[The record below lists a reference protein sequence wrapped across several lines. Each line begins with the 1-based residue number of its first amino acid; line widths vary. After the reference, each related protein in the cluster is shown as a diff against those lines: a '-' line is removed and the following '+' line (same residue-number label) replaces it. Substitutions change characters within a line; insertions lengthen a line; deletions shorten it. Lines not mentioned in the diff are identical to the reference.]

1 MINQKKINDKIII
14 KESMMDQT
22 CEEKTYM
29 RALTLNTCNP
39 IKQLSFNSVIKLLLV
54 VSSSKIVV

>member
-1 MINQKKINDKIII
+1 
-14 KESMMDQT
+14 MMDQT